1 MNFSKRGQIYSD
13 LFLIVFSL
21 LPLIISSPI
30 DESTFNKDLSK
41 KMNNLRRSLMAPMSQ
56 MDSTGM
62 SMGQL
67 GMQAIG
73 PVQKFIAKDNAK
85 LGTNTAVTAN
95 MNMAVGQLGASS
107 NGGVKFPN

>member
-30 DESTFNKDLSK
+30 DESTFNNDLSK

-56 MDSTGM
+56 M
-62 SMGQL
+62 